1 MAVPKILVCRS
12 MPTEVLKRAEAAGK
26 VELITRAE
34 EEGEQAP
41 SREWVLTNLKG
52 VDGAVICLT
61 ERVDEEFLDAAG
73 PSLKV
78 ISTMSVG
85 YDHID
90 LALVKKR
97 GVRVGNTPRVLDEAV
112 AELCLLLALMVT
124 RQVPIATRTVRE
136 GQWPNFPWTPT
147 CFMGPSIKDKTIG
160 FLGFGNI
167 SQSLSNLL
175 VPFKPAKILYTTSRA
190 RKFDAND
197 KYFSSLMSGGFP
209 TDRIRIEN
217 EVDPIEMARSAD
229 LVFVLVDLNPST
241 KHIVSKKFLE
251 AMKSSA
257 YIINASRGG
266 TVDTEALVEALR
278 NNLIAGA
285 GLDVIEGEPVIH
297 ADHPLLAP
305 DCRDKVAL
313 LPHIGSGT
321 TETRQAMADMTMQN
335 LLGALGLR
343 EEPGKESV
351 MEAEL

>member
-1 MAVPKILVCRS
+1 MTVPKVLVCRS
-12 MPTEVLKRAEAAGK
+12 MPTEMLKRAEAAGK
-26 VELITRAE
+26 VELIARPE

-41 SREWVLTNLKG
+41 SRKWVLSNLKG

-73 PSLKV
+73 PTLRV

-97 GVRVGNTPRVLDEAV
+97 GVRVGNTPRVLDDAV

-147 CFMGPSIKDKTIG
+147 CFMGPSISGKTIG
-160 FLGFGNI
+160 FLGFGNV

-175 VPFKPAKILYTTSRA
+175 VPFKPAKMQYTTSTA
-190 RKFDAND
+190 RKFDKND
-197 KYFSSLMSGGFP
+197 KYFASLMRGGFP
-209 TDRIRIEN
+209 VDRIAMEN
-217 EVDPIEMARSAD
+217 QPDLMELARSSD

-241 KHIVSKKFLE
+241 QHIVNKQFLQ
-251 AMKSSA
+251 AMKKSA

-278 NNLIAGA
+278 NDTIAGA
-285 GLDVIEGEPVIH
+285 GLDVIKGEPVIH

-321 TETRQAMADMTMQN
+321 TETRTAMADMTMNN

-343 EEPGKESV
+343 EEAGKEAE

>member
-1 MAVPKILVCRS
+1 MTVPKILVCRS
-12 MPTEVLKRAEAAGK
+12 MPTKVLKRAQAAGK
-26 VELITRAE
+26 VELITRPE
-34 EEGEQAP
+34 EQGEQAP
-41 SREWVLTNLKG
+41 SREWVLSNLKG

-90 LALVKKR
+90 LELVKRR
-97 GVRVGNTPRVLDEAV
+97 GVRVGNTPRVLDDAV

-175 VPFKPAKILYTTSRA
+175 VPFKPAEIVYTTSRA
-190 RKFDAND
+190 RKFDVND
-197 KYFSSLMSGGFP
+197 KYFSSLISGGFP

-217 EVDPIEMARSAD
+217 EVDPIAMARSAD

-241 KHIVSKKFLE
+241 KHIVGKKFLE

-278 NNLIAGA
+278 NDTIAGA
-285 GLDVIEGEPVIH
+285 GLDVIEGEPMIH

>member
-1 MAVPKILVCRS
+1 MTVPKVLVCRS

-26 VELITRAE
+26 VELIIRPE

-41 SREWVLTNLKG
+41 SRKWVLSNLKG
-52 VDGAVICLT
+52 AVGAVICLT

-73 PSLKV
+73 PSLRV

-90 LALVKKR
+90 LALIKER
-97 GVRVGNTPRVLDEAV
+97 GVRVGNTPRVLDDAV

-147 CFMGPSIKDKTIG
+147 CFVGPSINGKTIG
-160 FLGFGNI
+160 FLGFGNV

-175 VPFKPAKILYTTSRA
+175 VPFKPAKIQYTTSTA
-190 RKFDAND
+190 RKFDKND
-197 KYFSSLMSGGFP
+197 KYFASLMRGGFP
-209 TDRIRIEN
+209 VDRIAMEN
-217 EVDPIEMARSAD
+217 QPDLMELAKSSD

-241 KHIVSKKFLE
+241 QHIVNKQFLQ
-251 AMKSSA
+251 AMKKSA
-257 YIINASRGG
+257 YIINASR
-266 TVDTEALVEALR
+266 
-278 NNLIAGA
+278 

-305 DCRDKVAL
+305 DCRDKVVL

-321 TETRQAMADMTMQN
+321 TETRTAMADMTMNN

-343 EEPGKESV
+343 EEAGKEAE